1 MTDLSA
7 RLRTHGLTLSDF
19 RRWIGKSQRQVE
31 AWSRGENPTPQYVLV
46 LLDLMDLLAEARPG
60 WGPPGSRRPQFK
72 VDASESN
79 RLQGGQ
85 DGGNR
90 TPNLHRWPSSR

>member
-31 AWSRGENPTPQYVLV
+31 AWSRGENSTPHYVLV

-60 WGPPGSRRPQFK
+60 GDRQEANGPTCGTKS
-72 VDASESN
+72 
-79 RLQGGQ
+79 
-85 DGGNR
+85 
-90 TPNLHRWPSSR
+90 